1 MVADFRGVEACEL
14 LVATYEQPSW
24 YVKGLLGPGC
34 YILASKPK
42 VGKSIFILQLG
53 VALVSGQEFLEAFE
67 VCRANAC
74 LLELEDGLKRA
85 QQRLWLITDEIPS
98 GLRIVEEAERLDA
111 GLLDQIRA
119 DYARHPQTGVYVID
133 TFAAVRPPDAE
144 YSYQA
149 DYGYVKSLADLGTSL
164 GVCVILVHHCRK
176 AVGFGDSFDDIS
188 GTNGLTAGATG
199 MIVLAK
205 DHRDSGKVIMSAK
218 GKDIEESAWR
228 IELVDGRWRMVEP
241 MTPHDVAR
249 YAVPDCILATASWMG
264 EHGDKWAGTTAEL
277 YNAVG
282 IDDVSVNA
290 YGKYLAQHRGFLSDE
305 GVSYKRR
312 HTRNG
317 SVISLIFN
325 EGDGDDS
332 ASR

>member
-111 GLLDQIRA
+111 VVSR
-119 DYARHPQTGVYVID
+119 
-133 TFAAVRPPDAE
+133 
-144 YSYQA
+144 
-149 DYGYVKSLADLGTSL
+149 K
-164 GVCVILVHHCRK
+164 LV
-176 AVGFGDSFDDIS
+176 
-188 GTNGLTAGATG
+188 
-199 MIVLAK
+199 
-205 DHRDSGKVIMSAK
+205 
-218 GKDIEESAWR
+218 
-228 IELVDGRWRMVEP
+228 
-241 MTPHDVAR
+241 
-249 YAVPDCILATASWMG
+249 
-264 EHGDKWAGTTAEL
+264 
-277 YNAVG
+277 
-282 IDDVSVNA
+282 
-290 YGKYLAQHRGFLSDE
+290 
-305 GVSYKRR
+305 
-312 HTRNG
+312 
-317 SVISLIFN
+317 
-325 EGDGDDS
+325 
-332 ASR
+332 